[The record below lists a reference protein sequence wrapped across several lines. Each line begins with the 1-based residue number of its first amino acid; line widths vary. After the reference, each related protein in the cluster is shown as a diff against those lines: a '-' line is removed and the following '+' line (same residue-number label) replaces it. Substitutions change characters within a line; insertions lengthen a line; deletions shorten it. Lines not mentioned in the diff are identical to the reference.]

1 MSESQSVVSVA
12 KVIKTIM
19 FRKEPREGDVKGC
32 PMLFD
37 YKIDSSV
44 FVSFLFMDVAGA

>member
-1 MSESQSVVSVA
+1 MVSVA

-19 FRKEPREGDVKGC
+19 FRQEPRDEDIKGC
-32 PMLFD
+32 PLLFD